1 MEKKLHFDPASE
13 REATD
18 IGAKFMHSSDVVGD
32 MSRAYGRDLSSVR
45 IHTDESAARG
55 AAERG
60 VDAFSTGKDV
70 FFARGAFD
78 RSDPASRGLLAHEL
92 SHSMQQGVG
101 GGGGAMAQSAPMGAA
116 QGGLREWFKGLFG
129 KSGDAE
135 DSAPEQDTDTSDMDA
150 QLTQSNDPQK
160 ELDDAAEALR
170 GSKKWGLF
178 GNSDKFENVTA
189 AINVSVGKLNATLS
203 GELAQDHTILEE
215 ITDSFRKLI
224 DACDDYITSHDP
236 STDRGKHRQAIV
248 RQVRELAAKDLAGFA
263 FYMSSPDQGERV
275 TSPIDILKRS
285 RQRTLQ
291 LVDKKEAELEHVG
304 GAASYIA
311 KIEPGMLTD
320 ANASGF
326 FKEDETYTKFEYDD
340 IFGKRLDALKTLRRR
355 ISLTDAQYKAIET
368 VVMQNGELS
377 KETAGY
383 NEDRRI
389 HEAVKLLSRLADA
402 NGSVYGGLPNPLA
415 FGETLNLS
423 KRNVA
428 TSRLAELLGVGDLV
442 AKSETVTLV
451 DADGTQRSGNLMQKA
466 EGQAVASFFEEQ
478 FRDQYAA
485 KRKDYSSSDG
495 VKMEGNLD
503 DKVTP
508 EFLKSLMSLQVLDN
522 LAGQTDRHSDNY
534 FADVRDGKLG
544 KVQGIDNDF
553 SFTSNT
559 LEWEE
564 NQPNKIG
571 QHGKNILDRNGKLM
585 VPYMDKALA
594 DNITAL
600 DESVLR
606 DVMVD
611 ILEPWAIDALC
622 VRFNKIKTA
631 IQEDQ
636 NNDPASKRYLNGDEA
651 WGSQEVF
658 DTLRNGVEEFSI
670 NGNTYRSASNYVS
683 NVLIATDM
691 SAEKCVASQNLRGHL
706 ESGFKTRICEEVL
719 ENMQRM
725 TNAEDVKASLKS
737 YGVPNRVI
745 SYLETTGQLFD
756 GPALL
761 NRLPWNELGT
771 FIYYKLETEWRKE
784 RTRKLQQK
792 E

>member
-92 SHSMQQGVG
+92 IHSMQQGVG
-101 GGGGAMAQSAPMGAA
+101 GGAPALTQSAPMGAA

-189 AINVSVGKLNATLS
+189 TINVSVGKLNATLS

-263 FYMSSPDQGERV
+263 IYMSSPDQGERV
-275 TSPIDILKRS
+275 TSPIDILKKS

-291 LVDKKEAELEHVG
+291 LVDKKEEELEHVG

-320 ANASGF
+320 QDASGF
-326 FKEDETYTKFEYDD
+326 FKEDETYTKFESVDF
-340 IFGKRLDALKTLRRR
+340 FGKRLDALKTLRRKM
-355 ISLTDAQYKAIET
+355 SLTDAQYKAIET
-368 VVMQNGELS
+368 TIMENGTL

-383 NEDRRI
+383 NEDRTI
-389 HEAVKLLSRLADA
+389 HEAVNLLLRLVEA
-402 NGSVYGGLPNPLA
+402 NGNVHDGLQNPMA
-415 FGETLNLS
+415 FGESLNLS

-451 DADGTQRSGNLMQKA
+451 DADGTKRSGNLMQKA
-466 EGQAVASFFEEQ
+466 EGQAVVSFFVDH

-485 KRKDYSSSDG
+485 KRKNYGSSGS
-495 VKMEGNLD
+495 VEMEGNLD

-522 LAGQTDRHSDNY
+522 LAGQTDRHADNY
-534 FADVRDGKLG
+534 FAEFKDGKMG

-559 LEWEE
+559 LEWKED
-564 NQPNKIG
+564 QPNKIG

-594 DNITAL
+594 DRITAL

-606 DVMVD
+606 DVMAD

-658 DTLRNGVEEFSI
+658 DTLRNGVEEYSK

-691 SAEKCVASQNLRGHL
+691 SAEKLVASQDFRGHL
-706 ESGFKTRICEEVL
+706 EYDFSMKLCGEVL

-737 YGVPNRVI
+737 YGVPNRII

-761 NRLPWNELGT
+761 KRLPWNELGS
-771 FIYYKLETEWRKE
+771 FIFRKFDDEWRKE
-784 RTRKLQQK
+784 REQKALQK
-792 E
+792 K